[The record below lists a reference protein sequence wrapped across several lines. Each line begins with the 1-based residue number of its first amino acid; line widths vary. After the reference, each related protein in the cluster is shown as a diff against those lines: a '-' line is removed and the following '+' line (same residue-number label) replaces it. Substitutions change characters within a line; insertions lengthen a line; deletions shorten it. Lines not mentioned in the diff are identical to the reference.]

1 MIAPIVISLAI
12 MVPLTYGAADAYA
25 LATRPPESRRA
36 RRKLARRANLLLA
49 AATAIAI
56 AGITLY

>member
-12 MVPLTYGAADAYA
+12 MVPLTFGAADAYA

-36 RRKLARRANLLLA
+36 RRRLARRANLLLA
-49 AATAIAI
+49 AATAVAI
-56 AGITLY
+56 VGISLY